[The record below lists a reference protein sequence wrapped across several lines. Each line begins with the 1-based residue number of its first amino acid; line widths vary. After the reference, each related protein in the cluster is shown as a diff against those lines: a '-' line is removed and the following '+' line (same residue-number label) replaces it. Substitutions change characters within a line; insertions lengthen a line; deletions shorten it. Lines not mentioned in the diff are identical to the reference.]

1 MMPMPYALMLALLLQ
16 GPLPAGPTQEAARE
30 QLAQAEAR
38 YRSAIAIT
46 PTIGAYH
53 ESLALVL
60 ERQGRWEEALASH
73 REAVRLD
80 PQAPRNHEGLAA
92 VLTRMGRTDE
102 AVRELQEA
110 VRLDPNS
117 PELKAKLESLTTP
130 EAQVAGEG
138 YHDYSGF
145 ADDHEA
151 AWTVR
156 RALEM
161 TFATVLGLSA
171 FVLLA
176 PLGGAL
182 LLGLV
187 QLPRQW
193 LRGTL
198 T

>member
-1 MMPMPYALMLALLLQ
+1 MAMPYALMLALLLQ
-16 GPLPAGPTQEAARE
+16 GPLPAGPTQDAARE
-30 QLAQAEAR
+30 QLTQAEAR
-38 YRSAIAIT
+38 YRAAIAIT
-46 PTIGAYH
+46 PGIGAYH

-60 ERQGRWEEALASH
+60 ERQGRWEEALAAH

-80 PQAPRNHEGLAA
+80 PQAPRSHEGLAA
-92 VLTRMGRTDE
+92 VLQRMGRTDE
-102 AVRELQEA
+102 AIRELQEA

-117 PELKAKLESLTTP
+117 PELQAKLDSLTARET
-130 EAQVAGEG
+130 EVAGDG

-145 ADDHEA
+145 ADDHQA
-151 AWTVR
+151 SWTVR
-156 RALEM
+156 RAMEL
-161 TFATVLGLSA
+161 TFATVLGVSA

-176 PLGGAL
+176 PLAGAL